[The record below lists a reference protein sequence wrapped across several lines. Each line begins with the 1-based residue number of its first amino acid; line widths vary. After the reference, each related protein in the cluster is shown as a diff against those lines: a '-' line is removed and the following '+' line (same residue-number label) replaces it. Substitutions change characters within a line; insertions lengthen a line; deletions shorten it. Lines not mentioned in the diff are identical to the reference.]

1 MVISF
6 VPSAIAPELEAVAAT
21 KRHNIFH
28 EESEGGGGKGYA
40 RREGGVDQR
49 RCQFSQLQRA
59 ATYHRRAHSQRAAQN
74 RFRDTL
80 RCEVKSL

>member
-28 EESEGGGGKGYA
+28 EESGGGGKGYA
-40 RREGGVDQR
+40 SREGWIRGGANSPSCSERRRIIVARILSAQR
-49 RCQFSQLQRA
+49 KTVLG
-59 ATYHRRAHSQRAAQN
+59 TP
-74 RFRDTL
+74 
-80 RCEVKSL
+80 